1 MSSKKA
7 KTMRHKRERK
17 KKKKEIHGNKKDT
30 QHYSTENAFIV

>member
-7 KTMRHKRERK
+7 KTMRHKRER